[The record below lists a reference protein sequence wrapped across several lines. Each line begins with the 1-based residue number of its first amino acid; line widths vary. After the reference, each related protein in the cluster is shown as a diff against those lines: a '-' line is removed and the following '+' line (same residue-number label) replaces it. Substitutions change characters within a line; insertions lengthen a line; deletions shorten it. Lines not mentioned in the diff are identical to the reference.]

1 MQLHEVAYISRQAI
15 RIMSHSE
22 HRLAPTA
29 LMLGNFVTGCTVLA
43 PAGMLVELSRD
54 LGVTIREASL
64 LITFGAVVLCI
75 GSPLT
80 AWLTGR
86 FDRRL
91 LLATAVAV
99 MLAGNL
105 ASAFTTNYAVLMT
118 LRLATLAVAALFT
131 PQAAGTIGLIAPVE
145 KRGGLIAYVFLGWSL
160 AAAVGLPL
168 ISYVSSHLGWHVAF
182 VGIAAIAAIVL
193 ALLLAGLP
201 RGVAGVPVE
210 LATWGEVLRNPLI
223 LLLLLITCLQIAGQF
238 AVYAFLGPL
247 LVKIGGASPES
258 IAIFFATYGV
268 AGFIGNVIASRVVDR
283 WGAYRS
289 SLVWMGSL
297 LAGAIIWSLGAGILP
312 VMLIGAAIW
321 GLGFASTNSMQQ
333 VRLVAAAPPSAG
345 ASVSLN
351 TSVLYIGQGLGSAI
365 GGALFA
371 RELFFAQGY
380 VAVAFLVLSVGVL
393 LLTKPRS

>member
-1 MQLHEVAYISRQAI
+1 MLLSQ
-15 RIMSHSE
+15 

-29 LMLGNFVTGCTVLA
+29 LMLGNFVTGCTILA

-54 LGVTIREASL
+54 LGVSIREASL
-64 LITFGAVVLCI
+64 LITFGAVILCI

-91 LLATAVAV
+91 LLAATVVV
-99 MLAGNL
+99 MLFGNL
-105 ASAFTTNYAVLMT
+105 ASAFTANYAVLMA
-118 LRLATLAVAALFT
+118 LRLATLAIAALFT

-160 AAAVGLPL
+160 AAAVGLPM
-168 ISYVSSHLGWHVAF
+168 ISYVSSHFGWQVAF
-182 VGIAAIAAIVL
+182 GCIAVIAAIVL
-193 ALLLAGLP
+193 VLLLLALP
-201 RGVAGVPVE
+201 RNIAGVTVD
-210 LATWGEVLRNPLI
+210 LTMWSEVLRNPLI
-223 LLLLLITCLQIAGQF
+223 LLLLLLTCLQIAGQF

-247 LVKIGGASPES
+247 LVKLGGASAES
-258 IAIFFATYGV
+258 IALFFATYGV
-268 AGFIGNVIASRVVDR
+268 AGFVGNIIASRVVDR

-289 SLVWMGSL
+289 SLVWICCL
-297 LAGAIIWSLGAGILP
+297 LFGATVWSLGAGILP

-333 VRLVAAAPPSAG
+333 VRLVGAAPASAG
-345 ASVSLN
+345 ATVSLN
-351 TSVLYIGQGLGSAI
+351 TSVLYVGQGLGSAI

-371 RELFFAQGY
+371 REMFVEQGY
-380 VAVAFLVLSVGVL
+380 VAVAFLVASVGVL
-393 LLTKPRS
+393 LLTRRS

>member
-1 MQLHEVAYISRQAI
+1 
-15 RIMSHSE
+15 MSLSE

-29 LMLGNFVTGCTVLA
+29 LMLGNFVTGCTILA

-54 LGVTIREASL
+54 LGVSIREASL

-91 LLATAVAV
+91 LLAVTVVV
-99 MLAGNL
+99 MLLGNL
-105 ASAFTTNYAVLMT
+105 ASAFTSSYAVLMA

-131 PQAAGTIGLIAPVE
+131 PQAAGTIGLIAPAE

-168 ISYVSSHLGWHVAF
+168 ISYVSSHFGWQFAF
-182 VGIAAIAAIVL
+182 GGIAVIAAIVL
-193 ALLLAGLP
+193 VLLLAALP
-201 RGVAGVPVE
+201 RNIAGVPVG
-210 LATWGEVLRNPLI
+210 LAMWGEVLRNPFI

-247 LVKIGGASPES
+247 LVKIGGASAES
-258 IAIFFATYGV
+258 IALFFATYGV
-268 AGFIGNVIASRVVDR
+268 AGFVGNIIASRVVDR
-283 WGAYRS
+283 WGPYRS

-297 LAGAIIWSLGAGILP
+297 LLGATIWSLGAGILP
-312 VMLIGAAIW
+312 VMLVGAAIW

-333 VRLVAAAPPSAG
+333 VRLVGAAPASAG
-345 ASVSLN
+345 ATVSLN

-371 RELFFAQGY
+371 REMFVAQGY
-380 VAVAFLVLSVGVL
+380 VAITFLVLSIGVL
-393 LLTKPRS
+393 LLTRRS

>member
-1 MQLHEVAYISRQAI
+1 MQLHEGRLYRPLMLLSQ
-15 RIMSHSE
+15 

-29 LMLGNFVTGCTVLA
+29 LMLGNFVTGCTILA

-54 LGVTIREASL
+54 LGVSIREASL
-64 LITFGAVVLCI
+64 LITFGAVILCI

-91 LLATAVAV
+91 LLAATVVV
-99 MLAGNL
+99 MLFGNL
-105 ASAFTTNYAVLMT
+105 ASAFTANYAVLMA
-118 LRLATLAVAALFT
+118 LRLATLAIAALFT

-160 AAAVGLPL
+160 AAAVGLPM
-168 ISYVSSHLGWHVAF
+168 ISYVSSHFGWQVAF
-182 VGIAAIAAIVL
+182 GCIAVIAAIVL
-193 ALLLAGLP
+193 VLLLLALP
-201 RGVAGVPVE
+201 RNIAGVTVD
-210 LATWGEVLRNPLI
+210 LTMWSEVLRNPLI
-223 LLLLLITCLQIAGQF
+223 LLLLLLTCLQIAGQF

-247 LVKIGGASPES
+247 LVKLGGASAES
-258 IAIFFATYGV
+258 IALFFATYGV
-268 AGFIGNVIASRVVDR
+268 AGFVGNIIASRVVDR

-289 SLVWMGSL
+289 SLVWICCL
-297 LAGAIIWSLGAGILP
+297 LFGATVWSLGAGILP

-333 VRLVAAAPPSAG
+333 VRLVGAAPASAG
-345 ASVSLN
+345 ATVSLN
-351 TSVLYIGQGLGSAI
+351 TSVLYVGQGLGSAI

-371 RELFFAQGY
+371 REMFVEQGY
-380 VAVAFLVLSVGVL
+380 VAVAFLVASVGVL
-393 LLTKPRS
+393 LLTRRS

>member
-1 MQLHEVAYISRQAI
+1 
-15 RIMSHSE
+15 MSLSD

-54 LGVTIREASL
+54 FGVTIRDASL
-64 LITFGAVVLCI
+64 LITFGAVILCI

-91 LLATAVAV
+91 LLATTVAV
-99 MLAGNL
+99 MFAGNL
-105 ASAFTTNYAVLMT
+105 ASAFTTNYTVLMV

-131 PQAAGTIGLIAPVE
+131 PQAAGTIGLIAPLE

-160 AAAVGLPL
+160 AAAIGLPL
-168 ISYVSSHLGWHVAF
+168 ISYVSSHLGWHIAYG
-182 VGIAAIAAIVL
+182 GIAAIAAIVV
-193 ALLLAGLP
+193 ALLLVALP
-201 RGVAGVPVE
+201 RGVAGLPVDMKMW
-210 LATWGEVLRNPLI
+210 AEVLRNPLI
-223 LLLLLITCLQIAGQF
+223 LLLLVITCLQIAGQF

-247 LVKIGGASPES
+247 LVKLGGASPES
-258 IAIFFATYGV
+258 IAIFFATHGV
-268 AGFIGNVIASRVVDR
+268 MGFVGNVIASRVVDR

-289 SLVWMGSL
+289 SLVWMVSL
-297 LAGAIIWSLGAGILP
+297 LLGAAIWSLGGGILP
-312 VMLIGAAIW
+312 VMLVGAAIW

-333 VRLVAAAPPSAG
+333 VRLVGAAPSSAG

-371 RELFFAQGY
+371 RELFAAQGY
-380 VAVAFLVLSVGVL
+380 VAVAFLAAAVGVL
-393 LLTKPRS
+393 LLTRRG

>member
-1 MQLHEVAYISRQAI
+1 MLLSQ
-15 RIMSHSE
+15 

-29 LMLGNFVTGCTVLA
+29 LMLGNFVTGCTILA

-54 LGVTIREASL
+54 LGVSIREASL

-91 LLATAVAV
+91 LLAATVV
-99 MLAGNL
+99 VLLFGNL
-105 ASAFTTNYAVLMT
+105 ASAFTANYAVLMA
-118 LRLATLAVAALFT
+118 LRVATLAIAALFT

-160 AAAVGLPL
+160 AAAVGLPM
-168 ISYVSSHLGWHVAF
+168 ISYVSSHFGWQVAF
-182 VGIAAIAAIVL
+182 GGIAVIAAIVL
-193 ALLLAGLP
+193 VLLLAALP
-201 RGVAGVPVE
+201 RNIAGVTVD
-210 LATWGEVLRNPLI
+210 LTMWGEVLRNPLI
-223 LLLLLITCLQIAGQF
+223 LLLLLLTCLQIAGQF

-247 LVKIGGASPES
+247 LVKLGGASAES
-258 IAIFFATYGV
+258 IALFFATYGV
-268 AGFIGNVIASRVVDR
+268 AGFVGNIIASRVVDR

-289 SLVWMGSL
+289 SLVWIGCL
-297 LAGAIIWSLGAGILP
+297 LFGATVWSLGAGALP

-333 VRLVAAAPPSAG
+333 VRLVGAAPASAG
-345 ASVSLN
+345 ATVSLN

-371 RELFFAQGY
+371 REMFVEQGY
-380 VAVAFLVLSVGVL
+380 VAVAFLVASVGVL
-393 LLTKPRS
+393 LLTRRS

>member
-1 MQLHEVAYISRQAI
+1 
-15 RIMSHSE
+15 MSLSE

-29 LMLGNFVTGCTVLA
+29 LMLGNFVTGCTILA

-54 LGVTIREASL
+54 LGVSIREASL

-91 LLATAVAV
+91 LLAATVV
-99 MLAGNL
+99 VLLLGNL
-105 ASAFTTNYAVLMT
+105 ASALTTSYAVLMA

-131 PQAAGTIGLIAPVE
+131 PQAAGMIGLIAPVE

-168 ISYVSSHLGWHVAF
+168 ISYVSSHFGWQVAF
-182 VGIAAIAAIVL
+182 GGVAVIAAIVL
-193 ALLLAGLP
+193 VLLLVALP
-201 RGVAGVPVE
+201 RNVAGVPVD
-210 LATWGEVLRNPLI
+210 LTMWGEVLRNPLI

-247 LVKIGGASPES
+247 LVRIGGASPES

-268 AGFIGNVIASRVVDR
+268 AGFVGNIIASRVVDR

-289 SLVWMGSL
+289 SLVWMGCL
-297 LAGAIIWSLGAGILP
+297 LFGAMIWSLGAGILP

-333 VRLVAAAPPSAG
+333 VRLVAAAPASAG
-345 ASVSLN
+345 ATVSLN

-371 RELFFAQGY
+371 REMFLTQGY
-380 VAVAFLVLSVGVL
+380 VAIAFLVLSIGVL
-393 LLTKPRS
+393 LLTRRS